1 MGVCRSSVFKPCK
14 TRWIAMKFSFDIY
27 NPLTNYLNVFS
38 NPLNLPLA
46 FGICQEKPLRWK
58 CCQRFIDHL
67 VKI

>member
-27 NPLTNYLNVFS
+27 DPLTKYLNVFS

-46 FGICQEKPLRWK
+46 PAFAKRNHSGGNVVRDSSI
-58 CCQRFIDHL
+58 I
-67 VKI
+67 